1 MSSVAAHFLDDNGSD
16 RLDGTLVTYNPVTS
30 GALSTVSLSSGTAA
44 QVVANRNATLA
55 LALTFDASAADATAK
70 IELSPNNSDFSTL
83 ATCKIPNATNPSNGE
98 VWLVTVP
105 VPAGWWVKVTVSH
118 VTITSAT
125 YY

>member
-44 QVVANRNATLA
+44 QVVATRNATLA

-70 IELSPNNSDFSTL
+70 VELSPNNSDFSTL

-105 VPAGWWVKVTVSH
+105 VPAGWWIKVTVSH